1 MSALAA
7 SPRSSAVLAAL
18 RAGLRTPARVVA
30 GIVTAMKNRRD
41 VAQLLEAEPG
51 MLRDLGLT
59 PMDIRCAL
67 SEPMWRDPSARLL
80 VWTIERRA
88 AGRAAARENLNGLA
102 RCDARDQSEN
112 PLFI

>member
-30 GIVTAMKNRRD
+30 SIVTAMKNRRD
-41 VAQLLEAEPG
+41 IAQLLEAEPG

-59 PMDIRCAL
+59 PMDVNCAL
-67 SEPMWRDPSARLL
+67 AEPMWRDPSARLL
-80 VWTIERRA
+80 VWSIERRA
-88 AGRAAARENLNGLA
+88 AQRAAARDNLDGLA
-102 RCDARDQSEN
+102 RSPERGVSHEN
-112 PLFI
+112 CC

>member
-1 MSALAA
+1 MSAFAESA
-7 SPRSSAVLAAL
+7 RSSAVFAAL
-18 RAGLRTPARVVA
+18 VAGLRAPVRVLTSIAAVL
-30 GIVTAMKNRRD
+30 KNRRE

-59 PMDIRCAL
+59 PMDINCAL
-67 SEPMWRDPSARLL
+67 AEPLWRDPSARLL

-88 AGRAAARENLNGLA
+88 ASRAAARENLNGLA
-102 RCDARDQSEN
+102 RADARAAGEH

>member
-1 MSALAA
+1 MSAFAV
-7 SPRSSAVLAAL
+7 SPRSSAVFAAL
-18 RAGLRTPARVVA
+18 RAGLRAPVRVLA
-30 GIVTAMKNRRD
+30 GIAAALKNRRD

-59 PMDIRCAL
+59 SMDIHCAL
-67 SEPMWRDPSARLL
+67 SEPLWRDPSSRLL

-88 AGRAAARENLNGLA
+88 ASRAAARENLNGLA
-102 RCDARDQSEN
+102 RNDAHED